1 MKRRPKSKNSSIKS
15 RDSLMMFMTKR
26 MIINGRLLK
35 ASLTLE
41 LNILKKILR
50 DLSTKLSKLNSKVL
64 NLLSF
69 SYKNSKIL
77 KQEKPFKK
85 NFKRSIKIFY
95 ISMKESLLRWKQYS
109 QTIKR
114 NLQLLKTCLQMLEEL
129 LGLDQSLKE
138 WKFLFKNWTLER
150 TFWQV
155 LKAKR

>member
-1 MKRRPKSKNSSIKS
+1 MSMKRRPKSKNSSIKS

-138 WKFLFKNWTLER
+138 
-150 TFWQV
+150 
-155 LKAKR
+155 